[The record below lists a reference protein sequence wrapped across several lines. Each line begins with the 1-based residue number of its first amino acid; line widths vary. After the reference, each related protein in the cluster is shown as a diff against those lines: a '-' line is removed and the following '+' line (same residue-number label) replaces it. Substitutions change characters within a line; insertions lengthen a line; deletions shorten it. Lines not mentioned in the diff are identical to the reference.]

1 MAGTE
6 YDNPTAFEYIGNQ
19 SPTSTSIQTLTGL
32 PSMNATPLVFPP
44 GLGRTDPTTA
54 GNQTIPFTLFLPYK
68 RAKGADALRST
79 MTGNEL
85 FTKMPQPEFAIA
97 LPTPTSALK
106 TQYGVEYSP
115 FEVGGM
121 VGGAISTTDGLR
133 DKIGGLVSGGWEK
146 AKEKGIGGI
155 IDELTPE
162 ALKAGKNLMA
172 GAGINL
178 AQKLSEVITSQETV
192 PALFGI
198 QENPYTE
205 FIFKNVAPRT
215 HSFSYTFM
223 PRSKDESVLVDRI
236 INIFK
241 YTMLP
246 RPTLGAQFFQFPYE
260 FQIVHSTQRTTFT
273 LLPSVLKSCEVDYS
287 SGTDSPK
294 FFTSDYPAKITMTM
308 EFQEVVLLNR
318 DRMQKDAQVLAQD
331 NGAPPD
337 ALRFRF

>member
-1 MAGTE
+1 MA
-6 YDNPTAFEYIGNQ
+6 DPINAFTYLGKHQNE
-19 SPTSTSIQTLTGL
+19 SIQTLTGL
-32 PSMNATPLVFPP
+32 PSMNETPLVFPP
-44 GLGRTDPTTA
+44 GLGRTDPNTA

-68 RAKGADALRST
+68 RATGADALRST
-79 MTGNEL
+79 MIGKDGNDL

-115 FEVGGM
+115 FEVAGM
-121 VGGAISTTDGLR
+121 VGGALASAPNTRDAFSKISNEGW
-133 DKIGGLVSGGWEK
+133 GGLESGIKLIKEIKKDAEISGGN
-146 AKEKGIGGI
+146 
-155 IDELTPE
+155 L
-162 ALKAGKNLMA
+162 LK

-178 AQKLSEVITSQETV
+178 AQQLSNLITSEEVV
-192 PALFGI
+192 PAAFGI
-198 QENPYTE
+198 QQNPYTE
-205 FIFKNVAPRT
+205 FIFKNVTPRT
-215 HSFSYTFM
+215 HLFSYTFM

-246 RPTLGAQFFQFPYE
+246 RPTLGSLFFQFPYE
-260 FQIVHSTQRTTFT
+260 FQIIHSRQSTTFT
-273 LLPSVLKSCEVDYS
+273 LLPSVLKLCEVDYS

-331 NGAPPD
+331 NGAPAG

>member
-1 MAGTE
+1 MA
-6 YDNPTAFEYIGNQ
+6 DPTNAFTYLGQ
-19 SPTSTSIQTLTGL
+19 TQTGSIQTLTGL

-44 GLGRTDPTTA
+44 GLGRTDPNTA
-54 GNQTIPFTLFLPYK
+54 GNKTIPFTLFMPYK
-68 RAKGADALRST
+68 RSKQSLDALRST
-79 MTGNEL
+79 ITGNNL

-121 VGGAISTTDGLR
+121 VGGLISASDDVRNNLEKLIKNKQWTKEDIETL
-133 DKIGGLVSGGWEK
+133 KIQGGT
-146 AKEKGIGGI
+146 A
-155 IDELTPE
+155 
-162 ALKAGKNLMA
+162 AKNLLES
-172 GAGINL
+172 AGINL
-178 AQKLSEVITSQETV
+178 ASGLSSLVTSADTV
-192 PALFGI
+192 NAFFGV

-205 FIFKNVAPRT
+205 FIFKNVAPRR

-223 PRSKDESVLVDRI
+223 PRTQDESEKIDRI

-246 RPTLGAQFFQFPYE
+246 RPTLGSLMFQFPYE
-260 FQIVHSTQRTTFT
+260 FQIIHSTQSTTFT
-273 LLPSVLKSCEVDYS
+273 LLPSVLTSCDVDYS
-287 SGTDSPK
+287 GGMESPK

-331 NGAPPD
+331 NGAPTN